1 MTRVR
6 LGLATALV
14 ALVAGGAVAAPAVAA
29 PSGSANA
36 GSFALHKTP
45 IQGVAKN
52 GKKFTG
58 TYAIQRFTVATVNG
72 KKAVYAVGTLTGTL
86 KGRHVS
92 RSNVM
97 LPAKLTGASSTQTS
111 TKSTRQA
118 TGGSCTI
125 LHLVL
130 GPINLN
136 LLGLNLALGGGN
148 ITPGNPATQ
157 PITINLTGTQ
167 GGGLLGS
174 LLCGLDNALGG
185 GSTLSSLSNNLQQLA
200 SVLTSLTSLLGGL

>member
-6 LGLATALV
+6 LGLAAALV
-14 ALVAGGAVAAPAVAA
+14 ALVAGGTVAASAVAATGGA
-29 PSGSANA
+29 PSAS
-36 GSFALHKTP
+36 SVPALHR
-45 IQGVAKN
+45 IQVHGAAKG

-86 KGRHVS
+86 KGQHVS

-97 LPAKLTGASSTQTS
+97 LPAKLTGASSKTQTS

-118 TGGSCTI
+118 AQCTV

-130 GPINLN
+130 GPINLD
-136 LLGLNLALGGGN
+136 LLGLNVTLGGGT
-148 ITPGNPATQ
+148 ITPGSPATQ
-157 PITINLTGTQ
+157 PI
-167 GGGLLGS
+167 
-174 LLCGLDNALGG
+174 
-185 GSTLSSLSNNLQQLA
+185 
-200 SVLTSLTSLLGGL
+200 

>member
-1 MTRVR
+1 MVKTDITLVRNSNTGGFMTRVR

-29 PSGSANA
+29 PSGAANA
-36 GSFALHKTP
+36 SSFALHKTP
-45 IQGVAKN
+45 IQGAAKN

-86 KGRHVS
+86 KGQHVS

-97 LPAKLTGASSTQTS
+97 LPAKLTGASSNTQTS

-118 TGGSCTI
+118 PQCTV

-130 GPINLN
+130 GPINLD
-136 LLGLNLALGGGN
+136 LLGLNVTLGGGT
-148 ITPGNPATQ
+148 ITPGSPATQ
-157 PITINLTGTQ
+157 PI
-167 GGGLLGS
+167 
-174 LLCGLDNALGG
+174 
-185 GSTLSSLSNNLQQLA
+185 
-200 SVLTSLTSLLGGL
+200 